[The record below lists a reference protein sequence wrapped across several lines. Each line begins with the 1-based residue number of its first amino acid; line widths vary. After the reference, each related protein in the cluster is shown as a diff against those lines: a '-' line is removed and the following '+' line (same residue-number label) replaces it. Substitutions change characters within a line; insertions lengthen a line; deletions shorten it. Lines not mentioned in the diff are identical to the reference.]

1 MLLTKKLW
9 VKTRGTVP
17 LSKVQE
23 NQKLVKFTVDV
34 LIVIIVSAMSMTKRT
49 CNFRKV
55 LNVNFFLLRYLP
67 KVK

>member
-34 LIVIIVSAMSMTKRT
+34 LIVIIVSAMLMTKRT

-55 LNVNFFLLRYLP
+55 LNVNFFFASLFA
-67 KVK
+67 KS